1 MTNIFTNTNLNLVL
15 PAKKRIGYL
24 CCIKRKDFTMDML
37 KKTVFITLLILSA
50 FSARSQHEEEASI
63 ALQSLHEASIDQ
75 DVISVTYADDRKKE
89 KPVPAKPA
97 ARKIEYKAKPKIYQ
111 KVTRPGERVGG
122 KRPRKRI

>member
-1 MTNIFTNTNLNLVL
+1 MVKLFAGGFPRDLEEIELKDIFEQFGTVESVNIVRDKHTGISRRFGFVVMPN
-15 PAKKRIGYL
+15 
-24 CCIKRKDFTMDML
+24 
-37 KKTVFITLLILSA
+37 
-50 FSARSQHEEEASI
+50 EEEASI

-89 KPVPAKPA
+89 KPAPPKPA